1 MKIIQSTLKNN
12 LTHSALTLE
21 SLKVGEYLFFDI
33 YIKRDNNYLI
43 IIESGTVLTQAL
55 YEKLLKQKR
64 LFIKKEDLH
73 RQKLTCSSLKH
84 YITKSQN
91 NIEKTL
97 EFLYTINEKIFA
109 EYLHSNNNKIDIVC
123 VNALVESIIYLIS
136 KDKGYLKKA
145 IPYFVNKHELATH
158 SLHVAI
164 YSITIG
170 SSYNLDIKQLLKLGI
185 SGLLHDVGLKKIDN
199 SIIHKDSKLTLVELE
214 TIQQHP
220 SHSVEILKHNSIH
233 DPYII
238 NGIMHH
244 HENYDGT
251 GYPNALI
258 GDDISDFA
266 SIISIAD
273 VFDALTNARPN
284 REAYKSFKALTIM
297 MKDEL
302 MVNKFNYKFLQLFLK
317 SL

>member
-43 IIESGTVLTQAL
+43 IIESGTVITQVL
-55 YEKLLKQKR
+55 HDKLAKQNR

-73 RQKLTCSSLKH
+73 RQKLTCESLRH
-84 YITKSQN
+84 YLSQSKNDVAKS
-91 NIEKTL
+91 L
-97 EFLYTINEKIFA
+97 ELLYTINNKIFT
-109 EYLHSNNNKIDIVC
+109 EYLASKDNKINLAC
-123 VNALVESIIYLIS
+123 VSALVESVIYLIS
-136 KDKGYLKKA
+136 KERSYLKQM
-145 IPYFVNKHELATH
+145 IPHFVNKHELATH

-164 YSITIG
+164 YSIKIG
-170 SSYNLDIKQLLKLGI
+170 FANNLNIEKLLKLGI
-185 SGLLHDVGLKKIDN
+185 AGLLHDVGLKKIDS
-199 SIIHKDSKLTLVELE
+199 SIIHKDKKLTLEELE
-214 TIQQHP
+214 CVQQHP
-220 SHSVEILKHNSIH
+220 LYSVEIVKHNSIN

-238 NGIMHH
+238 DGIMHH
-244 HENYDGT
+244 HENHNGT
-251 GYPNALI
+251 GYPN
-258 GDDISDFA
+258 GFKDEDISDFA
-266 SIISIAD
+266 SIIAIAD

-284 REAYKSFKALTIM
+284 REAYNSFKALTMM